1 MRRGVCLHPYMKKK
15 HAERRWT
22 VMLVPHGSGSS
33 RAVEVSQTVVKALI
47 GIGGVVALLFLVLG
61 GAALSRGVNVTK
73 SRGLERENQLLASE
87 IQRLRER
94 LVGLRD
100 TLNVFSEREQALRL
114 LAGLNPIDQGVRQA
128 GIGGPSGQWSERD
141 SLSAAGP
148 NGRQALAARID
159 MDQLTRRANILV
171 RSLNEAY
178 DSASS
183 QRSRYAAL
191 PSIMPTKGWLTSA
204 FAREREHPVLH
215 LARPHEGIDLSA
227 PMGMDIEAPAAGVV
241 TQVSWVE
248 GYGNML
254 TIDHGYG
261 LVTRYAHCSKI
272 LVVRG
277 QRVKRGQQVAKVGNT
292 GLSTGPHL
300 HYEVWVNG
308 RPVNPMKYVL
318 PDAIVD

>member
-1 MRRGVCLHPYMKKK
+1 MKKK
-15 HAERRWT
+15 RAERRWT

-33 RAVEVSQTVVKALI
+33 RAVEVSQTVVKALV

-61 GAALSRGVNVTK
+61 GTALSRGVNVTK

-114 LAGLNPIDQGVRQA
+114 MAGLNPIDQGVQQA
-128 GIGGPSGQWSERD
+128 GIGGPSGAWSERD
-141 SLSAAGP
+141 SLAAAGP

-171 RSLNEAY
+171 RSIGEAY

-183 QRSRYAAL
+183 QRARYAAL

-204 FAREREHPVLH
+204 FARERVHPILH

-227 PMGMDIEAPAAGVV
+227 PMGMEIEAPAAGVV

-277 QRVKRGQQVAKVGNT
+277 QRLKRGQPIAKVGST